1 MNIATD
7 GSFAKAG
14 ALLLLAVLCGC
25 TAAPWEHDFWVPPA
39 ASGAAPITE
48 GPSYPIRRA
57 EGNAEEWP
65 NLGDVPDREPM
76 PRTLADQQAKQREL
90 EAIRASAQAADAV
103 LRTPLDRAPARATTQ
118 DLSIPVA
125 PPTAPAILPE

>member
-7 GSFAKAG
+7 GSLAKAG
-14 ALLLLAVLCGC
+14 ALILLAVLCGC

-39 ASGAAPITE
+39 ATGAAPITE
-48 GPSYPIRRA
+48 GPIYPIRRA

-65 NLGDVPDREPM
+65 NLGDVPEREPL
-76 PRTLADQQAKQREL
+76 PRTLADQQAGQREL

-103 LRTPLDRAPARATTQ
+103 LRTPLDRAPVRPIAENP
-118 DLSIPVA
+118 SIPVA
-125 PPTAPAILPE
+125 PPAAPAILPE